1 MENMDMQAYM
11 YKKDKKTEGI
21 YPPPPHG
28 NFLILYPGV
37 GSGIKRVGIR
47 VFES

>member
-1 MENMDMQAYM
+1 MDMQAYM
-11 YKKDKKTEGI
+11 YKKKTRKLKGFTT
-21 YPPPPHG
+21 PPHG

>member
-1 MENMDMQAYM
+1 MQAYM
-11 YKKDKKTEGI
+11 YKKDKENWRD
-21 YPPPPHG
+21 YPPPHMAI
-28 NFLILYPGV
+28 FLFRIQDGV